1 MDIKIPIVKSPKI
14 KVVEVPFYKT
24 TPVLTGRIPGC
35 NPTHRDIDVHKNP
48 GLLLD
53 KNGVSISCADGEIPS
68 FKPMSF
74 NGSSLQIVEQVPKDE
89 EEKPVTNK
97 PVIPK
102 GLDQDEEVEPEIK
115 PCPDPNSP
123 LRVGG
128 FANQD
133 RLEKVVAFERLANGE
148 CRAIWEDVPFIN
160 TYFPSPPVAIST
172 AGIACIAATA
182 PLLLNVIKP
191 AVKNLI
197 KKLTGKKKSND
208 GEA

>member
-53 KNGVSISCADGEIPS
+53 KNGVSISCSDGEIPS

-74 NGSSLQIVEQVPKDE
+74 NGSSLQIVEQVPKNE

-160 TYFPSPPVAIST
+160 TYFPSPATAVST
-172 AGIACIAATA
+172 TGIAVLAATA

-197 KKLTGKKKSND
+197 KKLIGKKKSND

>member
-74 NGSSLQIVEQVPKDE
+74 NGSSLQIVEQVPKNE

-160 TYFPSPPVAIST
+160 TYFPSPATAVST
-172 AGIACIAATA
+172 TGIAVLAATA

-197 KKLTGKKKSND
+197 KKLIGKKKSND